1 MTDAWDS
8 HSVLSAAVKRAQ
20 KRKNILRRE
29 LLAIRRERA
38 DIQREMEAVRQA
50 HELGEQE
57 MRDLKLQQDFIG
69 DMEDLKARAP
79 NAEEEEDQI
88 KVFPITDYINLE
100 RC

>member
-1 MTDAWDS
+1 
-8 HSVLSAAVKRAQ
+8 VLSAAVKRAQ

-29 LLAIRRERA
+29 LLAIRKERA
-38 DIQREMEAVRQA
+38 DIQREMESVRQA

-88 KVFPITDYINLE
+88 KVFSVTNCIDFRMVFKLH
-100 RC
+100 C